1 MTHMTRVMLGP
12 RGVEVAWTVR
22 LVAWYMLEERT
33 ADDVLDLLTKYRDEH
48 IKHIACHTPLLE
60 FLDREYN
67 DELEM
72 RVKHLTI
79 AADQFPWHP
88 CVLVLFK
95 LKGLQEEKDSEESFD
110 SGSEDQGSICSY
122 SFPLRL

>member
-67 DELEM
+67 DEVEM

-88 CVLVLFK
+88 CVPQCRSG
-95 LKGLQEEKDSEESFD
+95 KGVPRY
-110 SGSEDQGSICSY
+110 CSLLLELLLMINV
-122 SFPLRL
+122 FLA